1 MAEASVEDR
10 TRIGDLFA
18 RYMWAIDTGDVD
30 TLAGCFTEDGAL
42 ESPAVG
48 QYCGRSSIRA
58 FAQRFAAFRERG
70 SQMRHVISNL
80 LVDADGDLASA
91 KCYLVVFLTKDGAS
105 RLLGPGRYECDLRKV
120 DGQWLFQRRLVVMDH
135 DYELEGI

>member
-1 MAEASVEDR
+1 
-10 TRIGDLFA
+10 
-18 RYMWAIDTGDVD
+18 
-30 TLAGCFTEDGAL
+30 
-42 ESPAVG
+42 
-48 QYCGRSSIRA
+48 
-58 FAQRFAAFRERG
+58 
-70 SQMRHVISNL
+70 MRHVISNL

-91 KCYLVVFLTKDGAS
+91 KCYVAVFLTKDGAS